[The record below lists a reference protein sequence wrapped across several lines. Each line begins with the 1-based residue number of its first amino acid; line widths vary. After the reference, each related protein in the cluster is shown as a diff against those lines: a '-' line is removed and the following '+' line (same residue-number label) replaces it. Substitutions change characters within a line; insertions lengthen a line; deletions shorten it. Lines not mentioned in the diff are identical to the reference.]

1 MSSIDPSMFVQNLSP
16 LESIQQDIDMFGRGI
31 RPNTEQEGIDFR
43 KKIKEQ
49 ISGLSE
55 SDRNSFYDKNPGYNP
70 EFKVFDP
77 RGTGGALEGSPRGPQ
92 QQNPYDSLKKLFG
105 GNLQRSGGNL
115 QDLFGR
121 IGQQTGQMRDQGPP
135 NIYETNQGPQHR
147 MRMEAGSQ
155 YEGRNSDGSIFR
167 SQFPMGNNPPR
178 PRVMTQGP
186 ESMLRVQTGINKLGM
201 RGNNPPRMPS
211 RPDIRQRSEFY
222 QPQGPQQP
230 LRQEAGHDA
239 LNRRIQQQMQQ
250 RGEGGRIQN
259 HRARMPQRMPQPNQ
273 GYGNR
278 FPGMQFSGP
287 FSQPMMPQNYGMGGG
302 YRQPP
307 MMPQYP
313 QPRMPYPQ
321 PMPQPGYGGGYGG
334 GFGGRGPGGGYGNMY
349 AQQPQMY
356 GGGYPPQPP
365 MFGGGYGGGY
375 GQQPQYGGGFGG
387 GMQGGY
393 GGGMGGMYNQPQR
406 QPQYQNASPFGG
418 QMNQRQQPQQMAQQM
433 GGFGGGIMRSFY

>member
-1 MSSIDPSMFVQNLSP
+1 MSGW
-16 LESIQQDIDMFGRGI
+16 DMAWLKADRPI
-31 RPNTEQEGIDFR
+31 RPDIELR
-43 KKIKEQ
+43 
-49 ISGLSE
+49 
-55 SDRNSFYDKNPGYNP
+55 
-70 EFKVFDP
+70 VADP

-105 GNLQRSGGNL
+105 GDLQRSGGNL

-121 IGQQTGQMRDQGPP
+121 IGQQTGQMQSGMAQPAVMP
-135 NIYETNQGPQHR
+135 NR
-147 MRMEAGSQ
+147 
-155 YEGRNSDGSIFR
+155 
-167 SQFPMGNNPPR
+167 PMYAQPA
-178 PRVMTQGP
+178 VMQ
-186 ESMLRVQTGINKLGM
+186 
-201 RGNNPPRMPS
+201 S
-211 RPDIRQRSEFY
+211 RPDIKPRPEFY
-222 QPQGPQQP
+222 QPPGPEQP
-230 LRQEAGHDA
+230 MRVEAGHDA
-239 LNRRIQQQMQQ
+239 LNRQIQRQMQQ

-307 MMPQYP
+307 YPQPRMPYP

-393 GGGMGGMYNQPQR
+393 GSGMGGMYNQPQR
-406 QPQYQNASPFGG
+406 QPQYQNAGPSPFGG
-418 QMNQRQQPQQMAQQM
+418 QMNQRQQPQQMGGGFQQM

>member
-1 MSSIDPSMFVQNLSP
+1 MSQVPFIFEQKLSP
-16 LESIQQDIDMFGRGI
+16 LQDIQQSIDMFGRGI
-31 RPNTEQEGIDFR
+31 TRPTEQEGIDFNR
-43 KKIKEQ
+43 KIKER

-70 EFKVFDP
+70 EFRLSDP

-105 GNLQRSGGNL
+105 ENVQRYDGNLQN
-115 QDLFGR
+115 LFGR
-121 IGQQTGQMRDQGPP
+121 IGQQTGQIMAQTTVMPNRPMR
-135 NIYETNQGPQHR
+135 NQGP
-147 MRMEAGSQ
+147 Q

-167 SQFPMGNNPPR
+167 SQLPMGNNRPVLTNHRAPPR
-178 PRVMTQGP
+178 QQMGQ
-186 ESMLRVQTGINKLGM
+186 Q
-201 RGNNPPRMPS
+201 RGQLP
-211 RPDIRQRSEFY
+211 
-222 QPQGPQQP
+222 
-230 LRQEAGHDA
+230 
-239 LNRRIQQQMQQ
+239 QQQMGQQ
-250 RGEGGRIQN
+250 RGQL
-259 HRARMPQRMPQPNQ
+259 PQPPQPNQ

-302 YRQPP
+302 YRMGGGYQQPP

-365 MFGGGYGGGY
+365 MFGGFGGGMQGGY
-375 GQQPQYGGGFGG
+375 GQQPQFGGGFGG
-387 GMQGGY
+387 ATTQGPESVPGSRYYIPGYGSGY

-406 QPQYQNASPFGG
+406 QPQYQNAGPSPFGG

-433 GGFGGGIMRSFY
+433 GGGFQQMGGFGGGIMRSFY

>member
-1 MSSIDPSMFVQNLSP
+1 MSQFNPFVLQQNLSP
-16 LESIQQDIDMFGRGI
+16 LERIQESIDMFGRGI
-31 RPNTEQEGIDFR
+31 RMPTEQEGIDFN
-43 KKIKEQ
+43 KKIKER

-70 EFKVFDP
+70 ELNVADP
-77 RGTGGALEGSPRGPQ
+77 RGTGGAQ

-105 GNLQRSGGNL
+105 GNLQRNGGGFGGNL
-115 QDLFGR
+115 QDLFSR
-121 IGQQTGQMRDQGPP
+121 IGQQTGQMRNQGPP
-135 NIYETNQGPQHR
+135 NIYRTNQGPQ
-147 MRMEAGSQ
+147 
-155 YEGRNSDGSIFR
+155 YEDRTILTDHLA
-167 SQFPMGNNPPR
+167 PPR
-178 PRVMTQGP
+178 
-186 ESMLRVQTGINKLGM
+186 
-201 RGNNPPRMPS
+201 
-211 RPDIRQRSEFY
+211 
-222 QPQGPQQP
+222 
-230 LRQEAGHDA
+230 
-239 LNRRIQQQMQQ
+239 QQMGQ
-250 RGEGGRIQN
+250 RRGRLPLPKEQIVG
-259 HRARMPQRMPQPNQ
+259 RQRMPQPNQ

-349 AQQPQMY
+349 AQPPQMY
-356 GGGYPPQPP
+356 GGGYNMPQRPP
-365 MFGGGYGGGY
+365 MFGGGFGGMQGGY
-375 GQQPQYGGGFGG
+375 GQQPQFGGMQGGYGQQPQFGGGFGG
-387 GMQGGY
+387 GMQGGMQVGYGMQGGY

-406 QPQYQNASPFGG
+406 QPQYQNAGPSPFGG
-418 QMNQRQQPQQMAQQM
+418 QMNQRQQPQQMGGGFQQM

>member
-1 MSSIDPSMFVQNLSP
+1 MSQVPFIFEQKLSP
-16 LESIQQDIDMFGRGI
+16 LQDIQQSIDMFGRGI
-31 RPNTEQEGIDFR
+31 RMPTEQEGIDFNR
-43 KKIKEQ
+43 KIKER

-70 EFKVFDP
+70 EFTVFDP

-105 GNLQRSGGNL
+105 GNLQRNGGGFGGNL

-121 IGQQTGQMRDQGPP
+121 IGQQTGQMR
-135 NIYETNQGPQHR
+135 NQ
-147 MRMEAGSQ
+147 GSQ

-167 SQFPMGNNPPR
+167 SQFPMGNNRPVLTNDRALPEPPVPIR
-178 PRVMTQGP
+178 
-186 ESMLRVQTGINKLGM
+186 
-201 RGNNPPRMPS
+201 NPPRISDDSGM
-211 RPDIRQRSEFY
+211 RPGI
-222 QPQGPQQP
+222 PP
-230 LRQEAGHDA
+230 
-239 LNRRIQQQMQQ
+239 RISDDSGM
-250 RGEGGRIQN
+250 RPRI
-259 HRARMPQRMPQPNQ
+259 PQPNQ

-334 GFGGRGPGGGYGNMY
+334 GFGSMY
-349 AQQPQMY
+349 A
-356 GGGYPPQPP
+356 PQPP
-365 MFGGGYGGGY
+365 MFGGGYGQQPPMFGGGMQGGY

-387 GMQGGY
+387 GMQGGYGQQPQFGGGFGGGMQGGMQVGYGMQGGY

-406 QPQYQNASPFGG
+406 QPQYRTAGPSPFGG
-418 QMNQRQQPQQMAQQM
+418 QMNQRQQPQQYGGGFQQM
-433 GGFGGGIMRSFY
+433 MGGIMRGFY

>member
-1 MSSIDPSMFVQNLSP
+1 MSQVPFIFQQKLSP
-16 LESIQQDIDMFGRGI
+16 LQDIQQSIDMFGRGV
-31 RPNTEQEGIDFR
+31 RMPTEQEGIDFNR
-43 KKIKEQ
+43 KIKEQ

-55 SDRNSFYDKNPGYNP
+55 SDRNSFYQKNPGYNP
-70 EFKVFDP
+70 EFRMSNP
-77 RGTGGALEGSPRGPQ
+77 YGQGGSLEGSPRGPQ

-115 QDLFGR
+115 QDLFSR
-121 IGQQTGQMRDQGPP
+121 IGQQTG
-135 NIYETNQGPQHR
+135 
-147 MRMEAGSQ
+147 
-155 YEGRNSDGSIFR
+155 R
-167 SQFPMGNNPPR
+167 SQFPMGNNRPVLTNHRAPPPR
-178 PRVMTQGP
+178 PRLMTQGP
-186 ESMLRVQTGINKLGM
+186 ESMDTRLQRS
-201 RGNNPPRMPS
+201 MPS
-211 RPDIRQRSEFY
+211 RV
-222 QPQGPQQP
+222 
-230 LRQEAGHDA
+230 EAGQDPMR
-239 LNRRIQQQMQQ
+239 LMSDDLIRRTQQEIPRTTIQREQVGFSPSP
-250 RGEGGRIQN
+250 R
-259 HRARMPQRMPQPNQ
+259 QRMPQPNQ

-365 MFGGGYGGGY
+365 MFGGGMQGGY

-387 GMQGGY
+387 ATTMGPESVRGSRYYVPGYGSGY

-406 QPQYQNASPFGG
+406 QPQYQNAGPSPFGG

-433 GGFGGGIMRSFY
+433 GGGFQQMGGFGGGIMRSFY